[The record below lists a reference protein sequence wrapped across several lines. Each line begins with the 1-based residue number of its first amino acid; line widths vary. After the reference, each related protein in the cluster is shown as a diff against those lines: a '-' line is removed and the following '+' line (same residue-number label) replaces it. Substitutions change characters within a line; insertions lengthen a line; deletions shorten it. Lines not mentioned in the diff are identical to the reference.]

1 MLYKRGKRRDERR
14 GVSVE
19 REESIGEE
27 KDVTAE
33 EKG

>member
-1 MLYKRGKRRDERR
+1 
-14 GVSVE
+14 VSVE